1 MMLPKV
7 AYSSFISVRTLT
19 CYQQ

>member
-1 MMLPKV
+1 MLPKV